1 MARLIQWVVAGVA
14 LLVGVAFHVR
24 NGGPV
29 ALDFYVSRLELP
41 LSLVVVAAMIL
52 GALLGALAM
61 SWRLFVVK
69 RELGR
74 LRRRAALAEP
84 AASSAA
90 VVPVRHGT

>member
-1 MARLIQWVVAGVA
+1 MARLIQMLVAVVA
-14 LLVGVAFHVR
+14 LVVGIAFHVR

-41 LSLVVVAAMIL
+41 LSLVLVVALIL
-52 GALLGALAM
+52 GAALGALAM

-84 AASSAA
+84 STSSTT
-90 VVPVRHGT
+90 VVPVRHGS

>member
-1 MARLIQWVVAGVA
+1 MARLIQMLVAVVA
-14 LLVGVAFHVR
+14 LVVGIAFHVR

-41 LSLVVVAAMIL
+41 LSLVLVVALIL
-52 GALLGALAM
+52 GAALGALAM

-74 LRRRAALAEP
+74 LRRRAALAAP
-84 AASSAA
+84 PGTSTT
-90 VVPVRHGT
+90 VVPVRHGS